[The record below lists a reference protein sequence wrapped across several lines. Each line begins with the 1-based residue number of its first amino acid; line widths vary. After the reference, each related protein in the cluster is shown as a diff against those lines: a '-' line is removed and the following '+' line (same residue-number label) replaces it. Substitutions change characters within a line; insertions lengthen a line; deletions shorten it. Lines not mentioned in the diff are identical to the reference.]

1 MHKLYRLA
9 RSFFRIPIFLVYR
22 YIMGY
27 KIDKTTFISRSALL
41 DRSNPEGVVIGAY
54 SIVTARAI
62 VLTHDYVRNVRCTTV
77 IGTNCFIGVGAI
89 ILPGV
94 TIGNGSIVGAGSVV
108 TRDVPPGS
116 LVAGNPAKVLRKI
129 TAGKYGKLV
138 EQNYSANLHSA
149 QQ

>member
-1 MHKLYRLA
+1 MHNLYRLI
-9 RSFFRIPIFLVYR
+9 RKFSRIPFFWIYR

-27 KIDKTTFISRSALL
+27 KIDKTTFISWSALL
-41 DRSNPEGVVIGAY
+41 DRSNPGGVIIGAY

-62 VLTHDYVRNVRCTTV
+62 VLTHDYVRNIRCTTV

-94 TIGNGSIVGAGSVV
+94 TIGDGSIVGAGSVV

-116 LVAGNPAKVLRKI
+116 LVAGNPAKVLKI
-129 TAGKYGKLV
+129 ITVGKYGKLI
-138 EQNYSANLHSA
+138 EQNHASSEHDV
-149 QQ
+149 Q

>member
-1 MHKLYRLA
+1 MHKLYRSIRGIA
-9 RSFFRIPIFLVYR
+9 RIPFFWIYR
-22 YIMGY
+22 YIIGY

-41 DRSNPEGVVIGAY
+41 DRSNPEGIVIGAY

-62 VLTHDYVRNVRCTTV
+62 VLAHDYIRNIRCTTV

-108 TRDVPPGS
+108 THDVPSGS
-116 LVAGNPAKVLRKI
+116 LVAGNPAKILRKV
-129 TAGKYGKLV
+129 TVGKYGKLIG
-138 EQNYSANLHSA
+138 
-149 QQ
+149 